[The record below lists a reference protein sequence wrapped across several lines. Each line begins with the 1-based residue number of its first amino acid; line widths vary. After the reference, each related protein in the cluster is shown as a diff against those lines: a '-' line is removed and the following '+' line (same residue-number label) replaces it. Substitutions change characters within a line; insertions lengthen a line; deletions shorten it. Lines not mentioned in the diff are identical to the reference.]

1 MRDISIL
8 VKPASGLCNMHCD
21 YCFYCDE
28 AQKRQQASY
37 GMMSVETLRNVIKRT
52 LMRTEDVYNLAFQGG
67 EPTLCGI
74 SFFEQVV
81 DFVHRYNRN
90 HAHINLAL
98 QTNGYALDEN
108 WCRFFAE
115 NHFLIG
121 MSVDGT
127 PEIHERYRHAKDGGR
142 SYEHCLK
149 AAGLMDAFHVDY
161 NILTVVHR
169 MTAGHIREI
178 YQSYREHGWHYQQ
191 YIACLEP
198 LGETRGDREYALKPE
213 TYGRF
218 LTTLFAMWYEDFL
231 AGQEPYIR
239 QFDNYISILLGQE
252 PESCE
257 QRGTCGLQYV
267 VEADGSVYPC
277 DFYVLDRYR
286 LGNFNENLLPEID
299 VKRSK
304 IGFCYRSEK
313 LPDRCRQCR
322 WLTVCR
328 GGCYRQRMSGCQGEA
343 NLNYFCEAYQM
354 FFETCWER
362 LNRAAEITRE
372 RMERAD

>member
-1 MRDISIL
+1 MIEE
-8 VKPASGLCNMHCD
+8 KA
-21 YCFYCDE
+21 
-28 AQKRQQASY
+28 Y
-37 GMMSVETLRNVIKRT
+37 GN
-52 LMRTEDVYNLAFQGG
+52 
-67 EPTLCGI
+67 
-74 SFFEQVV
+74 
-81 DFVHRYNRN
+81 
-90 HAHINLAL
+90 INLAL

-299 VKRSK
+299 VKRSE

-372 RMERAD
+372 RMERAELSAKGYSIPVVFPECL